1 MRVPQEHVGI
11 ARAGSSPAA
20 PTKTVNQAI
29 RTGGLFMSKSA
40 PYGARRCPVRGG
52 NGGSMAQETTS
63 AETDPIDPAQG
74 GETGQEPDYK
84 ALYENALKESRKDF
98 RSLTQHR
105 PLHDA
110 SWLVSAADAP

>member
-1 MRVPQEHVGI
+1 
-11 ARAGSSPAA
+11 
-20 PTKTVNQAI
+20 
-29 RTGGLFMSKSA
+29 
-40 PYGARRCPVRGG
+40 
-52 NGGSMAQETTS
+52 MAQETTP